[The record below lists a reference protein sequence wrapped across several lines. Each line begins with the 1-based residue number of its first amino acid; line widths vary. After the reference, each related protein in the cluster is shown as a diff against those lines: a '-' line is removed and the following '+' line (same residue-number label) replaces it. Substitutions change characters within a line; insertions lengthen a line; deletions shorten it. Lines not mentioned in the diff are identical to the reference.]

1 MKALTLKQKALVAG
15 CILLA
20 LPVVAA
26 GTGTSAATAA
36 RIALAFAALGGAL
49 LWARARRGGRS
60 GEVPEARLRVLQR
73 AGLSGRCNLALVLA
87 DGREF
92 LVAYGDGFAQ
102 IHPAPR
108 PAVAG
113 RRVSP
118 RIRRRRAGGA
128 R

>member
-1 MKALTLKQKALVAG
+1 MKTLTLKQKALVAG
-15 CILLA
+15 CILVA
-20 LPVVAA
+20 LPVAAA
-26 GTGTSAATAA
+26 GAGTSAAVAA
-36 RIALAFAALGGAL
+36 RIALAVAALAGAL
-49 LWARARRGGRS
+49 LWARARRGERNGAA
-60 GEVPEARLRVLQR
+60 PEPRLRVLQR
-73 AGLSGRCNLALVLA
+73 AGLSGRCSLALVLA

-108 PAVAG
+108 SIAAG
-113 RRVSP
+113 RRAGP

>member
-1 MKALTLKQKALVAG
+1 MKTLTLKQKALVAG

-20 LPVVAA
+20 LPVAAAA
-26 GTGTSAATAA
+26 GGTSAAVAA
-36 RIALAFAALGGAL
+36 RIALAAAALGGAF
-49 LWARARRGGRS
+49 LWARARRGGRN

-73 AGLSGRCNLALVLA
+73 AGLSGRCSLALVLA

-108 PAVAG
+108 PMAAG
-113 RRVSP
+113 RRPGP

>member
-1 MKALTLKQKALVAG
+1 MKTLTPKQKLIVAG

-20 LPVVAA
+20 LPFAAA
-26 GTGTSAATAA
+26 GAGASAAVAA
-36 RIALAFAALGGAL
+36 RIALVVAALAGAF
-49 LWARARRGGRS
+49 LWAKRGGRNA
-60 GEVPEARLRVLQR
+60 ETPERRLRVLQR
-73 AGLSGRCNLALVLA
+73 AGLSGRCSLALVVA

-108 PAVAG
+108 QSAAG
-113 RRVSP
+113 RRPSP
-118 RIRRRRAGGA
+118 RIRRHRAGGA